1 MKKVHVG
8 VYEEMFI
15 NITSSITVAIFL
27 LSTPHIHSFRF
38 YFIFRY
44 ENKRNI
50 IALPIQKFQLD
61 FFFNEYKALHY
72 TEEIL
77 MNFIIK
83 YGENL

>member
-15 NITSSITVAIFL
+15 NITSIILF
-27 LSTPHIHSFRF
+27 STPHIHSFRF

-50 IALPIQKFQLD
+50 IALPIQKFQSD
-61 FFFNEYKALHY
+61 FFLNEYKALHY
-72 TEEIL
+72 TVQNL
-77 MNFIIK
+77 MNFILK
-83 YGENL
+83 YGVKLVK